1 MTIKILR
8 NATIFD
14 GHGEELTEGGSIVIE
29 GDRIR
34 EVGGS
39 SLRCDGAEVVDL
51 DGRFLMPG
59 LLDIHF
65 HAYGIT
71 FNMHRMD
78 SMTMPLKVAHA
89 ARLLK
94 GALHRGYT
102 TVRDPAG
109 GEIGLQLAIQQG
121 LMEGPR
127 YFHGGRSEEHTSE
140 LQSLM
145 RTSYAV

>member
-29 GDRIR
+29 VDRIR

-39 SLRCDGAEVVDL
+39 SPRCDGAEVVDL

-71 FNMHRMD
+71 FN
-78 SMTMPLKVAHA
+78 
-89 ARLLK
+89 
-94 GALHRGYT
+94 LHRL
-102 TVRDPAG
+102 D
-109 GEIGLQLAIQQG
+109 
-121 LMEGPR
+121 LMHIPLNVADQAHFLNLSWQRG
-127 YFHGGRSEEHTSE
+127 
-140 LQSLM
+140 
-145 RTSYAV
+145 

>member
-39 SLRCDGAEVVDL
+39 SLRCDGADVVAL

-71 FNMHRMD
+71 FTMHRMD
-78 SMTMPLKVAHA
+78 RLPMPLTVEHA
-89 ARLLK
+89 ARLLHS
-94 GALHRGYT
+94 ALPRG
-102 TVRDPAG
+102 
-109 GEIGLQLAIQQG
+109 
-121 LMEGPR
+121 
-127 YFHGGRSEEHTSE
+127 
-140 LQSLM
+140 
-145 RTSYAV
+145 

>member
-78 SMTMPLKVAHA
+78 S
-89 ARLLK
+89 
-94 GALHRGYT
+94 
-102 TVRDPAG
+102 
-109 GEIGLQLAIQQG
+109 
-121 LMEGPR
+121 
-127 YFHGGRSEEHTSE
+127 RSEEHTSE

-145 RTSYAV
+145 RTSYDVFCLKKKRRTTQT